1 MRERLRKQPRTAN
14 VPTILVTSQTLW
26 AEERERWG
34 ITDPVLSK
42 ATLTRETLR
51 AAIREAVPGRAA

>member
-1 MRERLRKQPRTAN
+1 L
-14 VPTILVTSQTLW
+14 S

-34 ITDPVLSK
+34 LTDPVLSK

-51 AAIREAVPGRAA
+51 AAIRHAVPERAA